1 MQWFL
6 FLFLRSVIGNNPWSG
21 MKQRFQSC
29 CSASVFAKSMHYCPT
44 QGSSSRWQNKA
55 NYISAFSDCQNGI
68 VTLCIPLFYSNV
80 SVGNTS
86 FCKQCSVRRFLLAM
100 LFCISI
106 FVNFKRTYYL
116 HAQHCYSLNTPAL
129 RGTALWLWQRTG
141 CSAIHIDIDLRK
153 RELGYRKNDEISTEH
168 FLFDKKS
175 IHLKTKFFLK
185 TISSRN
191 DWQWDVTTNGSIN
204 DTLDLSGGYPFRL
217 NLLHRK
223 FWEPSLKGGSHF
235 IFMIFGPF
243 SARDFF
249 GMNYDVLI
257 LRLAIFHLG
266 DIPIEAT

>member
-55 NYISAFSDCQNGI
+55 NYISAFSDCQDGI
-68 VTLCIPLFYSNV
+68 VTLCILLFYSNV

-106 FVNFKRTYYL
+106 FVNLVEKKGTRISQKWWNLERTCV
-116 HAQHCYSLNTPAL
+116 ASAWTS
-129 RGTALWLWQRTG
+129 RSTKQRVQ
-141 CSAIHIDIDLRK
+141 S
-153 RELGYRKNDEISTEH
+153 
-168 FLFDKKS
+168 
-175 IHLKTKFFLK
+175 
-185 TISSRN
+185 
-191 DWQWDVTTNGSIN
+191 WQWDVTTNGSIN

>member
-116 HAQHCYSLNTPAL
+116 HAQHRYSLNTPAL
-129 RGTALWLWQRTG
+129 RSAALWLWQRTG

-153 RELGYRKNDEISTEH
+153 RELGYRKNDEFSTER
-168 FLFDKKS
+168 FLFDQNYTHTLNSFWKQS
-175 IHLKTKFFLK
+175 HLTIGNGVWQRTGRSTIPLRRHLASLFFF
-185 TISSRN
+185 
-191 DWQWDVTTNGSIN
+191 WM
-204 DTLDLSGGYPFRL
+204 YP
-217 NLLHRK
+217 
-223 FWEPSLKGGSHF
+223 
-235 IFMIFGPF
+235 
-243 SARDFF
+243 
-249 GMNYDVLI
+249 
-257 LRLAIFHLG
+257 
-266 DIPIEAT
+266 